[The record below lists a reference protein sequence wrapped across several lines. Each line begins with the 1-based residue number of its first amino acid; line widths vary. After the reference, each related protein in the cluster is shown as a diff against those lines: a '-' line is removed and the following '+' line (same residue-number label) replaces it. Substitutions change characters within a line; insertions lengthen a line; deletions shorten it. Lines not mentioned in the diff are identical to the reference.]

1 MRTAIHGSVYL
12 CTAQSV
18 LPCIA
23 RTDLERVNLLL
34 SRPQTRATRK
44 GQRWLAPAGAW
55 FLIGRQRG
63 KMKRNWFLFP
73 LILLCAS
80 PLSFG
85 QLWSGIIAP
94 PRAVDW
100 SHAGV
105 VGGIPSGSW
114 TQCGSTIAAG
124 TSASAI
130 NSAINA
136 CSANHYVQL
145 GAGTF
150 NLTTGLVLKSHVALR
165 GMGADQ
171 TFLIFTGAN
180 GCGGEGA
187 SVCMVS
193 GDVNYWGKP
202 SNLANWTAGYAPGT
216 TSITLSSK
224 TNLAVGTPV
233 TLDQADDTSDNGDI
247 FVCYTPKGVCST
259 NGDNGGF
266 LRANRSQEQVV
277 TVTSISGS
285 GPYTVGISP
294 GIYMPNWSSS
304 KSPQAWW
311 PTSPIVSAGVENLSI
326 DSSHAS
332 NESVGIFNCS
342 GCWVSGIRSIDPARS
357 HVMAW
362 QSPHTTVQNS
372 YFYRTA
378 NQSSSSYGLE
388 FNNSSDSVAQNN
400 IFQQLSAPYVN
411 NGSCSGCVMSY
422 NFDVNNLYNSGG
434 GVYNYQQQ
442 SWYPHTAG
450 DDHILAEGNQ
460 GAGMYSDNFHG
471 THQFQTLFRNAYN
484 GRQPNNGNT
493 TTGGLGALL
502 INAYSRFYNV
512 VGNVLGT
519 SSFGR
524 YRSDMGGGSGSA
536 IVAVGIGDG
545 VPNDPDTGRTLMM
558 WGNYDTV
565 TGAVRWCGNSSSPG
579 WSSTCANTSEVPSG
593 IANYANPVPASTSL
607 PASFYLN
614 GKPAWWPSS
623 KPWPAIGPDVT
634 GGNLSAYAGHA
645 YSIPAAD
652 CYSNVMRG
660 AADGTGSVL
669 SFSAAACYGTSGG
682 TGGTPPG
689 GDATLDPPTGLTAV
703 VD

>member
-1 MRTAIHGSVYL
+1 
-12 CTAQSV
+12 
-18 LPCIA
+18 
-23 RTDLERVNLLL
+23 
-34 SRPQTRATRK
+34 
-44 GQRWLAPAGAW
+44 
-55 FLIGRQRG
+55 
-63 KMKRNWFLFP
+63 MKRNWFFFPRVLLVLLF
-73 LILLCAS
+73 AS

-85 QLWSGIIAP
+85 QLWSGILSP
-94 PRAVDW
+94 SRAVDW
-100 SHAGV
+100 SQAGV

-124 TSASAI
+124 ASVSTI
-130 NSAINA
+130 NSAINS

-150 NLTTGLVLKSHVALR
+150 NLTGGVILKSHVAVR
-165 GMGADQ
+165 GMGADK
-171 TFLIFTGAN
+171 TFLIFTGHD
-180 GCGGEGA
+180 GCGGLGA
-187 SVCMVS
+187 TLCMAS

-202 SNLANWTAGYAPGT
+202 SNTANWTAGYTPGT

-224 TNLAVGTPV
+224 SNLAVGTPI
-233 TLDQADDTSDNGDI
+233 TLDQADDTSDAGDI

-266 LRANRSQEQVV
+266 LRSGRSQEQLVL
-277 TVTSISGS
+277 VTSISGS

-311 PTSPIVSAGVENLSI
+311 PTSPIVNAGYENLSV
-326 DSSHAS
+326 DSTSSGA
-332 NESVGIFNCS
+332 NESVGIFNCN
-342 GCWVSGIRSIDPARS
+342 GCWVSGIRSIGPGRS

-388 FNNSSDSVAQNN
+388 FNNSSDSLAQNN
-400 IFQQLSAPYVN
+400 IYQQLSAPYVN
-411 NGSCSGCVMSY
+411 NGSCSGCVMAYS
-422 NFDVNNLYNSGG
+422 FDINNLYNSGG

-502 INAYSRFYNV
+502 INAFSRFYNV

-519 SSFGR
+519 STFGR
-524 YRSDMGGGSGSA
+524 YRSDMGGSGSA
-536 IVAVGIGDG
+536 IVSVGIGDG
-545 VPNDPDTGRTLMM
+545 VPNDANVGRTLLM

-565 TGAVRWCGNSSSPG
+565 TKAVRWCGNSSSPG
-579 WSSTCANTSEVPSG
+579 WSSTCGSTSEIPTNISS
-593 IANYANPVPASTSL
+593 YSNPVPSSTQL
-607 PASFYLN
+607 PPSFYLN
-614 GKPAWWPSS
+614 TKPSWWPSG

-634 GGNLSAYAGHA
+634 GGNLAGYAGYA
-645 YSIPAAD
+645 YTIPAAD
-652 CYSNVMRG
+652 CYTNVMRG
-660 AADGTGSVL
+660 PGDGTGSVL
-669 SFSAAACYGTSGG
+669 SFSADACYGSSGG
-682 TGGTPPG
+682 GGGTSNPPP
-689 GDATLDPPTGLTAV
+689 PPTGLAASV
-703 VD
+703 S